1 MNPKTMEELQE
12 FIINNILEQYENNID
27 FISMQ
32 LGIDYQRTYQM
43 LKVRKSISKD
53 LIIPMLAMINKAI
66 VILDIVGGED

>member
-12 FIINNILEQYENNID
+12 YIIKNILERNNYNIN

-32 LGIDYQRTYQM
+32 LGIDYQRTYQI
-43 LKVRKSISKD
+43 LIVRKSIPKE

>member
-12 FIINNILEQYENNID
+12 YIIKNILEQNDYNIN

-32 LGIDYQRTYQM
+32 LGIDYQRTYQI
-43 LKVRKSISKD
+43 LIVRKSIPKE

-66 VILDIVGGED
+66 VIQDIVGGED

>member
-1 MNPKTMEELQE
+1 MYPKTMEELQE
-12 FIINNILEQYENNID
+12 YIINNILEQYENNID

-66 VILDIVGGED
+66 VILDIV

>member
-12 FIINNILEQYENNID
+12 FIINNILEQYENNIN

-32 LGIDYQRTYQM
+32 LGIDYIRTYKI
-43 LKVRKSISKD
+43 LIVRKSIPKD

>member
-12 FIINNILEQYENNID
+12 YIIKNILEQNDYNIN

-43 LKVRKSISKD
+43 LMVRRSISKD

>member
-12 FIINNILEQYENNID
+12 FIINNILEQYENNIN

-32 LGIDYQRTYQM
+32 LGIDYQRTYQI
-43 LKVRKSISKD
+43 LIVRKSIPKE

-66 VILDIVGGED
+66 VIRDIVGGED